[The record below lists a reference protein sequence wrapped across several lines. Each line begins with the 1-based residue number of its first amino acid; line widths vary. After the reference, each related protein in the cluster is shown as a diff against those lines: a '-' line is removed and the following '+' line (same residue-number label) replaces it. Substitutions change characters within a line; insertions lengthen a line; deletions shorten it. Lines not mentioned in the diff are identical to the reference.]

1 MMMCG
6 GHTQARVPDDD
17 EKAMVA
23 ALKAEAEA
31 QLGSQYTEFEAVALT
46 SQVVAGTN
54 FQVKIRTNTGFVHIK
69 IYRPLP
75 HTGQPPQIS

>member
-23 ALKAEAEA
+23 ALKADAEA
-31 QLGSQYTEFEAVALT
+31 QLGAQYTEFEPVALT
-46 SQVVAGTN
+46 S
-54 FQVKIRTNTGFVHIK
+54 
-69 IYRPLP
+69 
-75 HTGQPPQIS
+75 